1 MVISTIGRSRRNFY
15 RGGVRLFVADEA
27 WSELTSGPEPVVRV
41 AAGDLQQAR
50 RTRDR
55 LRGDDGEVAVILDVT
70 VAVAG
75 DVRAAYASLG
85 SDVSTRGVR
94 YAGTVSGLAGLIA
107 DIETAGVAD
116 GVTLVGGTSTADL
129 AEIGRTVL
137 TLLEQRHR
145 AA

>member
-1 MVISTIGRSRRNFY
+1 
-15 RGGVRLFVADEA
+15 VRLFVADEA
-27 WSELTSGPEPVVRV
+27 WSELTSGPESVVRV
-41 AAGDLQQAR
+41 VADDLQQAR
-50 RTRDR
+50 RARAR
-55 LRGDDGEVAVILDVT
+55 LRRDDGAVAVILDVT

-85 SDVSTRGVR
+85 SDDSTRGVR
-94 YAGTVSGLAGLIA
+94 YTGTVSGLAGLIA

-116 GVTLVGGTSTADL
+116 GVTLVGGTSAADL

-137 TLLEQRHR
+137 TLLEQRNR

>member
-1 MVISTIGRSRRNFY
+1 MA
-15 RGGVRLFVADEA
+15 AD
-27 WSELTSGPEPVVRV
+27 
-41 AAGDLQQAR
+41 DLQQTR
-50 RTRDR
+50 RARDR
-55 LRGDDGEVAVILDVT
+55 LRGDVGEVAVILDVT

-85 SDVSTRGVR
+85 PDESTRGVR
-94 YAGTVSGLAGLIA
+94 YAGTVRGLAGLIA

-116 GVTLVGGTSTADL
+116 GVTLVGGTSPADL
-129 AEIGRTVL
+129 AEIGRNVL

>member
-1 MVISTIGRSRRNFY
+1 
-15 RGGVRLFVADEA
+15 VADEA
-27 WSELTSGPEPVVRV
+27 WSELTSGPESVVRV
-41 AAGDLQQAR
+41 VADDLQQAR
-50 RTRDR
+50 RARAR
-55 LRGDDGEVAVILDVT
+55 LRRDDGAVAVILDVN

-85 SDVSTRGVR
+85 SDDSTRGVR
-94 YAGTVSGLAGLIA
+94 YTGTVSGLAGLIA

-116 GVTLVGGTSTADL
+116 GVTLVGGTSAADL

-137 TLLEQRHR
+137 TLLEQRNR

>member
-1 MVISTIGRSRRNFY
+1 
-15 RGGVRLFVADEA
+15 VRLFVADEA

-41 AAGDLQQAR
+41 AADDLQQAR
-50 RTRDR
+50 RARDR
-55 LRGDDGEVAVILDVT
+55 LRGDDGKVAVILDVT

-85 SDVSTRGVR
+85 LDESTRGVR

-116 GVTLVGGTSTADL
+116 GVTLVGATSKADL

>member
-1 MVISTIGRSRRNFY
+1 M
-15 RGGVRLFVADEA
+15 ADEA

-41 AAGDLQQAR
+41 AADDLQQAR
-50 RTRDR
+50 RARDR
-55 LRGDDGEVAVILDVT
+55 LRGGDGQVAVILDVR

-85 SDVSTRGVR
+85 PDESTRGVR

-116 GVTLVGGTSTADL
+116 GVTLVGGTSPADL
-129 AEIGRTVL
+129 AEIGRSVL